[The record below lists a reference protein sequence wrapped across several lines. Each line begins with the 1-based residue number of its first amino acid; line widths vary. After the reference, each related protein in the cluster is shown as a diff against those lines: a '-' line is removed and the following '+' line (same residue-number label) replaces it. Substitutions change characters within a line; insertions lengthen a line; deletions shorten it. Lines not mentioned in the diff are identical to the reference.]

1 MERINFRRHE
11 IVKHIILWK
20 LKETLTEE
28 EKVQAKKDIKENL
41 EALEGQIDGL
51 LKMNIR
57 IEYLPS
63 SSADIMM
70 DSEFENEDALKAY
83 QTHPKHQ
90 HVANTYVR
98 PNVETRLS
106 MDF

>member
-1 MERINFRRHE
+1 M
-11 IVKHIILWK
+11 VKHIILWK

-28 EKVQAKKDIKENL
+28 QKVHAKKDIKKNL

-57 IEYLPS
+57 IEYLSS

-83 QTHPKHQ
+83 QTNPKHQ

>member
-1 MERINFRRHE
+1 M
-11 IVKHIILWK
+11 VKHIILWK

-63 SSADIMM
+63 SSADI
-70 DSEFENEDALKAY
+70 LKAY

>member
-1 MERINFRRHE
+1 
-11 IVKHIILWK
+11 
-20 LKETLTEE
+20 
-28 EKVQAKKDIKENL
+28 
-41 EALEGQIDGL
+41 
-51 LKMNIR
+51 MNIR

-70 DSEFENEDALKAY
+70 DSEFENEYALKAY

>member
-1 MERINFRRHE
+1 MEVKGNINRRR
-11 IVKHIILWK
+11 KD
-20 LKETLTEE
+20 TGEE
-28 EKVQAKKDIKENL
+28 RYL

>member
-1 MERINFRRHE
+1 M
-11 IVKHIILWK
+11 VKHIILWK

-51 LKMNIR
+51 LKMIIR